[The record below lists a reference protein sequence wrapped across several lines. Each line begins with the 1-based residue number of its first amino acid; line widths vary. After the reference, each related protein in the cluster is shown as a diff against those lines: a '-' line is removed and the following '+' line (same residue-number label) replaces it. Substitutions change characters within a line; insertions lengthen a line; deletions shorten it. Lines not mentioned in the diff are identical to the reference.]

1 MEVFA
6 WIVAI
11 YIWLWANPLV
21 SIIIYVIPLIIA
33 LIRRHKSA
41 TMVVILNILFGW
53 ILLLWIILLIWA
65 SFGER
70 KPAAPQSE

>member
-1 MEVFA
+1 MELFA

-21 SIIIYVIPLIIA
+21 SIVIYVIPLIIA

-70 KPAAPQSE
+70 KPATPPSE